1 MDVRRRQ
8 EDRRAA
14 TRRAL
19 VAAAR
24 TLFAQKGYAATSTP
38 EIVKA
43 AGVTRGALYH
53 HFADKQA
60 LFAAVVEEEHAV
72 LALTIHQA
80 AEGGEDEPG
89 PVKALIRGGDGFLA
103 AMQDEGRRR
112 MLIVDAPA
120 VLGRATVDEID
131 GRHGLRTL
139 VEGVDAAIE
148 AGAIK
153 ELPSLPLAH
162 LLSAMFDRAALV
174 PADEINEYRKVM
186 KALIR
191 GLKK

>member
-8 EDRRAA
+8 QDRRAA
-14 TRRAL
+14 TRRIL

-89 PVKALIRGGDGFLA
+89 PVKALIRGGEGFLA

-112 MLIVDAPA
+112 LLIVDAPA

-131 GRHGLRTL
+131 ARHGLRTL
-139 VEGVDAAIE
+139 VEGVGAAIE

-153 ELPSLPLAH
+153 DLPPLPLAH
-162 LLSAMFDRAALV
+162 LLSAMFDRAALA
-174 PADEINEYRKVM
+174 PAEEINEYRKVM

>member
-8 EDRRAA
+8 QDRRAA
-14 TRRAL
+14 TRRIL

-53 HFADKQA
+53 HFGDKQA

-89 PVKALIRGGDGFLA
+89 PVKALIRGGEGFLA

-112 MLIVDAPA
+112 LLIVDAPA
-120 VLGRATVDEID
+120 VLGRAAVDEID
-131 GRHGLRTL
+131 ARHGLRTL
-139 VEGVDAAIE
+139 VEGVGAAIE

-153 ELPSLPLAH
+153 DLPPLPLAH
-162 LLSAMFDRAALV
+162 LLSAMFDRAALA

>member
-139 VEGVDAAIE
+139 VEGVDAAID

>member
-1 MDVRRRQ
+1 MGVRRRQ

-120 VLGRATVDEID
+120 VLGRAAVDEID

-139 VEGVDAAIE
+139 VEGVDAAID